1 MTSDSQIL
9 APPAAAGEG
18 ADPRRWLTLII
29 LLLAAFMNLL
39 DVSIVNIAIPSI
51 QRDLNASYADV
62 QWALAGYTLAYAL
75 VLITGGRLGDT
86 FGRKRLFLIGV
97 SGFTIMSALCGAA
110 QSPGQLIAFRVV
122 QGAMGAIMV
131 PQVLAVIQVIFP
143 PAERIKALAGF
154 GVTAGLGTVSGPLI
168 GGLLIQHNL
177 FGWTWR
183 PIFLINVPVG
193 ILAVIASAVLVR
205 ESRSARPP
213 KLDPVGVVLVSAALL
228 LLLYPL
234 VQGRQLGWPGWTFV
248 SMAAAAPMFALFVWW
263 EQVKTRRDG
272 SPLVPLRLFS
282 HREFSVGMAIAM
294 TFFLGIAS
302 FGLVLTLFLQLGLG
316 FTPLHAGLTFLPFS
330 LGILVSSGAAARL
343 APRFGRGVTMA
354 GALIIAA
361 GMAGLIAA
369 VHHYG
374 AAVTTWELVPGLV
387 AAGLGLGAVIAP
399 LADIVLDRVPHQD
412 AGSASGVFNTG
423 LQLGNSIGIAVIG
436 VIFFALLGSQSGPAA
451 STVAPALRSQIVAA
465 GVPAQAAAHLEAQF
479 RACLHDRLVASDPTV
494 TPASCQPPA
503 GVVPSPAVRRIVAG
517 AGISAVR
524 HDFAASLVRTLWFQ
538 VGVFVL
544 AFLMML
550 AWPRG
555 AGRRVTAPAGEVAGA
570 RASPGASAQESAE
583 VVTGQG
589 APHTATVAAGPG
601 ESVTAAPGGSVTAA
615 PGGSVTASNGQVT

>member
-1 MTSDSQIL
+1 
-9 APPAAAGEG
+9 
-18 ADPRRWLTLII
+18 
-29 LLLAAFMNLL
+29 
-39 DVSIVNIAIPSI
+39 
-51 QRDLNASYADV
+51 
-62 QWALAGYTLAYAL
+62 
-75 VLITGGRLGDT
+75 
-86 FGRKRLFLIGV
+86 
-97 SGFTIMSALCGAA
+97 
-110 QSPGQLIAFRVV
+110 
-122 QGAMGAIMV
+122 
-131 PQVLAVIQVIFP
+131 VLAVIQVIFP

-154 GVTAGLGTVSGPLI
+154 GITAGLGTVSGPLI

-177 FGWTWR
+177 LGLTWR

-193 ILAVIASAVLVR
+193 ILAVIASSVLVR
-205 ESRSARPP
+205 ESRSPSPP

-330 LGILVSSGAAARL
+330 LGILASSGAAARL

-354 GALIIAA
+354 GALIMAA

-451 STVAPALRSQIVAA
+451 TTVAPALRSQVAAA

-479 RACLHDRLVASDPTV
+479 RTCLHDRLVASDPTV
-494 TPASCQPPA
+494 TPASCRPPA
-503 GVVPSPAVRRIVAG
+503 GVVLSPQVRQIVAG

-555 AGRRVTAPAGEVAGA
+555 AGRRVTAPGGEVAGA
-570 RASPGASAQESAE
+570 RESPGPGAQESAQ
-583 VVTGQG
+583 VVTGQD
-589 APHTATVAAGPG
+589 AVPAATAAAGPG
-601 ESVTAAPGGSVTAA
+601 GSAAAGPGGSAA
-615 PGGSVTASNGQVT
+615 ASNGQVT

>member
-1 MTSDSQIL
+1 MTSDAQIL

-18 ADPRRWLTLII
+18 ADPRRWLTLTI

-51 QRDLNASYADV
+51 QRNLHASYADV

-97 SGFTIMSALCGAA
+97 TGFTIMSALCGAA
-110 QSPGQLIAFRVV
+110 QSPGMLIACRVA

-177 FGWTWR
+177 FGLGWR

-193 ILAVIASAVLVR
+193 VLAVAASAVLVR
-205 ESRSARPP
+205 ESRAPRPP
-213 KLDPVGVVLVSAALL
+213 RLDPVGVGLVSAALL

-234 VQGRQLGWPGWTFV
+234 VEGRQLGWPGWTFV
-248 SMAAAAPMFALFVWW
+248 SMAASAPVFAVFAWY
-263 EQVKTRRDG
+263 EQVKARRDG
-272 SPLVPLRLFS
+272 SPLVQPRLFGE
-282 HREFSVGMAIAM
+282 RGFSVGMAIAM

-316 FTPLHAGLTFLPFS
+316 FTALHAGLTFLPFS
-330 LGILVSSGAAARL
+330 LGVLASSGAAARL

-354 GALIIAA
+354 GALIIAG

-374 AAVTTWELVPGLV
+374 PAVTTWELVPGLV

-399 LADIVLDRVPHQD
+399 LADIVLARVPEQD

-436 VIFFALLGSQSGPAA
+436 VIFFGMLGSQSGAAA
-451 STVAPALRSQIVAA
+451 SSVAPALRSGIVAA
-465 GVPAQAAAHLEAQF
+465 GIPAPRAGGIQTQF
-479 RACLHDRLVASDPTV
+479 RACLHDRLAAADPTV
-494 TPASCQPPA
+494 TPASCKPKAGQVIPA
-503 GVVPSPAVRRIVAG
+503 AAGRVLAGAGATAVRR
-517 AGISAVR
+517 
-524 HDFAASLVRTLWFQ
+524 DFAASVVRTLWFQ
-538 VGVFVL
+538 VGVFL
-544 AFLMML
+544 LSFLLML
-550 AWPRG
+550 GLPVG
-555 AGRRVTAPAGEVAGA
+555 AGRRRSEAAAPA
-570 RASPGASAQESAE
+570 
-583 VVTGQG
+583 
-589 APHTATVAAGPG
+589 
-601 ESVTAAPGGSVTAA
+601 
-615 PGGSVTASNGQVT
+615 

>member
-1 MTSDSQIL
+1 MTSDAQIL
-9 APPAAAGEG
+9 APPVATGEG
-18 ADPRRWLTLII
+18 ADPRRWLTLSI

-51 QRDLNASYADV
+51 QRDLHASYADV

-97 SGFTIMSALCGAA
+97 TGFTVMSALCGAA
-110 QSPGQLIAFRVV
+110 TSPGMLIACRVA

-154 GVTAGLGTVSGPLI
+154 GVTAGLGTVSGPLL

-177 FGWTWR
+177 FGLTWR
-183 PIFLINVPVG
+183 SIFLINVPVG
-193 ILAVIASAVLVR
+193 IIAIVASAVLVR
-205 ESRSARPP
+205 ESRAPRPP
-213 KLDPVGVVLVSAALL
+213 KLDPIGVGLVSAALL

-234 VQGRQLGWPGWTFV
+234 VEGRQLGWPGWTFV
-248 SMAAAAPMFALFVWW
+248 SMAAALPVLALFVWY
-263 EQVKTRRDG
+263 EQVKARRDG
-272 SPLVPLRLFS
+272 SPLVQLRLFAE
-282 HREFSVGMAIAM
+282 REFTVGMAIAV

-302 FGLVLTLFLQLGLG
+302 FALVLTLFLQIGLG

-330 LGILVSSGAAARL
+330 AGVLVSSGAAARL

-361 GMAGLIAA
+361 AMAGLIAA

-374 AAVTTWELVPGLV
+374 AAVTTWELVPALV
-387 AAGLGLGAVIAP
+387 GAGLGLGAVIAP
-399 LADIVLDRVPHQD
+399 LADIVLARVPHQD

-436 VIFFALLGSQSGPAA
+436 VIFFGMLGTQSGAA
-451 STVAPALRSQIVAA
+451 ANTVAPALRSGVVAA
-465 GVPAQAAAHLEAQF
+465 GIPARDAGRLEAQF
-479 RACLHDRLVASDPTV
+479 RICLHDRLVAADPTV
-494 TPASCQPPA
+494 TPASCRPPA
-503 GVVPSPAVRRIVAG
+503 GEVLPAAVHPVLARAG
-517 AGISAVR
+517 ASAVR
-524 HDFAASLVRTLWFQ
+524 TDFAASVVRTLWFQ
-538 VGVFVL
+538 VGVF
-544 AFLMML
+544 FLSFLLML

-555 AGRRVTAPAGEVAGA
+555 AGRRVTTVSDTGAAAARDTVPVAASQVTAPAAA
-570 RASPGASAQESAE
+570 AQAIPGRL
-583 VVTGQG
+583 T
-589 APHTATVAAGPG
+589 
-601 ESVTAAPGGSVTAA
+601 
-615 PGGSVTASNGQVT
+615 